1 MAGATIQWLRDEL
14 GLIADA
20 AEIEELALSVD
31 DNGDVYLVPAF
42 SGLFAPR
49 WRPDARGAVV
59 GLTRFANR
67 GHLARAA
74 LESTAFQV
82 AELVD
87 AMQADAAGVPGG
99 SDLAEL
105 RVDGG
110 MVVNDLL
117 MQFQA
122 DLLGVDLV
130 RPAVEEATAL
140 GAGFAAGL
148 AEGVWDDPADVR
160 DRWREGGRWSPSM
173 DPSDRAHL
181 TNRWVEAVQRTL
193 DWA

>member
-1 MAGATIQWLRDEL
+1 MVFFGRRRFVEL
-14 GLIADA
+14 QLPFWK
-20 AEIEELALSVD
+20 ALH
-31 DNGDVYLVPAF
+31 
-42 SGLFAPR
+42 
-49 WRPDARGAVV
+49 ARGLVRIAQQFGGQIKPASRVLDDHGGQRRRGAIGIGYRGIVADRAVK
-59 GLTRFANR
+59 
-67 GHLARAA
+67 
-74 LESTAFQV
+74 
-82 AELVD
+82 
-87 AMQADAAGVPGG
+87 
-99 SDLAEL
+99 
-105 RVDGG
+105 
-110 MVVNDLL
+110 
-117 MQFQA
+117 
-122 DLLGVDLV
+122 DLV